1 RPRRDVG
8 SEDAAKPLHE
18 RPDVTPG
25 KQRELAGGR
34 DVVSGKW
41 LARVRHERSHIESAV
56 TISQVA
62 AVVSAYDPQVMLL
75 AADVGGTKTLV
86 GLFRQGRE
94 RPESQVIREYATLDF
109 DNLDEIV
116 AAFLDETGTRS
127 VDAVCIG
134 VAGPVSGLVARM
146 TNVTW
151 IADAGVVADRLGDC
165 PVQLLN
171 DLEAMA
177 YAVPVLEPEEL
188 AVLQDGIPVP
198 SGNAALI
205 AAGTGLG
212 EALLH
217 NVGGR
222 FMPSPS
228 EAGHADFAARTPREL
243 ALVAELARIH
253 GRVDVERIISGPGLV
268 NLFRFTHGT
277 QHVDGACTAI
287 GRDLDPYELPAAITA
302 SAIGGRCERCA
313 EALEIF
319 VEAYGAETGNL
330 ALRSV
335 ATAGVYIGGGIAP
348 KILPALESGAFMD
361 AFRDKEPMTDL
372 LRTLPVTVILNPAAG
387 LLGAAV
393 RAVSLQTV

>member
-1 RPRRDVG
+1 
-8 SEDAAKPLHE
+8 
-18 RPDVTPG
+18 
-25 KQRELAGGR
+25 
-34 DVVSGKW
+34 
-41 LARVRHERSHIESAV
+41 
-56 TISQVA
+56 
-62 AVVSAYDPQVMLL
+62 MLL

-86 GLFRQGRE
+86 GLYRQGRE

-116 AAFLDETGTRS
+116 ATFLDETGTRS

-134 VAGPVSGLVARM
+134 VAGPVSGLVARL
-146 TNVTW
+146 TNVPW
-151 IADAGVVADRLGDC
+151 LADASVVADRLGDC

-177 YAVPVLEPEEL
+177 YAVPVLDPEEL
-188 AVLQDGIPVP
+188 AVLQDGIAVP
-198 SGNAALI
+198 TGNAALI

-222 FMPSPS
+222 FVPSAT

-243 ALVAELARIH
+243 ALVAELTRIH

-277 QHVDGACTAI
+277 Q
-287 GRDLDPYELPAAITA
+287 DLDSACRIVGRHLDAFELPAAITA
-302 SAIGGRCERCA
+302 SAIGGRCEQCA
-313 EALEIF
+313 EALDIF
-319 VEAYGAETGNL
+319 VEAYGAEAGNL

-348 KILPALESGAFMD
+348 KVLPALESGAFMD
-361 AFRDKEPMTDL
+361 AFRDKEPMVDL

-393 RAVSLQTV
+393 RAVALQTV